1 MLIREQPTL
10 ERTKVNHKR
19 RRPASSRAGCKLCK
33 PYKDQRFSKARA
45 RREIAG
51 KGGFGK
57 IRQLRATADDMRNAV
72 I

>member
-1 MLIREQPTL
+1 MH
-10 ERTKVNHKR
+10 HKR
-19 RRPASSRAGCKLCK
+19 KRPASRRAGCKLCK

-57 IRQLRATADDMRNAV
+57 LRSLRGAAADLAEARA
-72 I
+72 